1 MTIQNIICDIDGVL
15 MHDNVAVPG
24 AAEFIKR
31 ILDKGMPLVM
41 LTNYPSQ
48 TGQDLANRFATPGID
63 VPDTAF
69 YTSAMATAD
78 FLRRQEG
85 KKAYV
90 VGEGALIHE
99 LYKAGFTI
107 TDVNPD
113 FVIVGETRS
122 FNWEM
127 MHKASFFVANGARF
141 IATNP
146 DTHGRGF
153 YPACGALCAGIEKI
167 SGRKPF
173 YVGKPSP
180 WIIRSALNKMQA
192 HSEQTVIVG
201 DTDREAQAKWQEYK
215 QYVSYEGALA
225 LLSGWTGIDFGQYQP
240 DQVLKY
246 LHTNAIQSAVEA
258 FSTADPNRQWTVQAL
273 ADWAGIGGFGPL
285 VVGSAQTVAD
295 ELQSWVEETDVDGF
309 NLAYAVTH
317 ETFRDVVELLVP
329 ELQKRGV
336 FKQEYR
342 EGTLREKLF
351 GAGPRLAAPHPGASY
366 RRDART
372 AASVEEKVT

>member
-1 MTIQNIICDIDGVL
+1 MTIKNVICDIDGVL

-24 AAEFIKR
+24 AAEFLTG
-31 ILDKGMPLVM
+31 ILEKGLPLVL

-48 TGQDLANRFATPGID
+48 TGQDLANRFATAGVN
-63 VPDTAF
+63 VPDSVF

-122 FNWEM
+122 YNWDM
-127 MHKASFFVANGARF
+127 MHKAAFFVANGARF

-173 YVGKPSP
+173 YVG
-180 WIIRSALNKMQA
+180 
-192 HSEQTVIVG
+192 QTQPVDHPRGV
-201 DTDREAQAKWQEYK
+201 K
-215 QYVSYEGALA
+215 QNAGAL
-225 LLSGWTGIDFGQYQP
+225 G
-240 DQVLKY
+240 
-246 LHTNAIQSAVEA
+246 
-258 FSTADPNRQWTVQAL
+258 
-273 ADWAGIGGFGPL
+273 
-285 VVGSAQTVAD
+285 
-295 ELQSWVEETDVDGF
+295 
-309 NLAYAVTH
+309 
-317 ETFRDVVELLVP
+317 RD
-329 ELQKRGV
+329 R
-336 FKQEYR
+336 
-342 EGTLREKLF
+342 
-351 GAGPRLAAPHPGASY
+351 Y
-366 RRDART
+366 RRRQPAHRHSGGVPGRSGDHSGAFRRINDQ
-372 AASVEEKVT
+372 